1 MVYTLKISL
10 KFNSKLIKSPGL
22 IHYQPFN
29 SQIQD
34 IIGGAHL
41 FNGSKAGLTSD
52 RFGRPLSALILNGAG
67 YYQLPPGN
75 YFQASF
81 TVSAWLY
88 RRNNLYWHRL
98 FVFSN
103 GPNID
108 YIRVRTSTKNVGE
121 PAFCSTTSQC
131 VFANMTF
138 SSYV

>member
-1 MVYTLKISL
+1 MVYSLKIGL

-22 IHYQPFN
+22 IHYWPFN

-34 IIGGAHL
+34 IIEGAHL

-88 RRNNLYWHRL
+88 RRNNLYWHL
-98 FVFSN
+98 FFQTVQIS
-103 GPNID
+103 IS
-108 YIRVRTSTKNVGE
+108 IRVTTSTKNVGE